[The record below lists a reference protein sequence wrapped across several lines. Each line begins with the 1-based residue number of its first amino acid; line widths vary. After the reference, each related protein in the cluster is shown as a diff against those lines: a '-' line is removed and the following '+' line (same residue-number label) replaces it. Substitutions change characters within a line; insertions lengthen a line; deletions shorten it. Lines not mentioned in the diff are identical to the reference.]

1 MPVPSKDA
9 RARFAPLVAH
19 VAREW
24 RRAVDG
30 RLQVYGLTE
39 ATWLPLLRIAR
50 SETPMRQNELAA
62 SLSLDGSSVVR
73 LLDALENSG
82 LIERCEDRADRRAKS
97 LALTARGRRTVDQV
111 ERVSQEIRDA
121 RPRRSLGRGPG
132 AFASPARNRQGP
144 APEPR
149 GSANRTRPNASGR
162 RPDEAHSPTPGSS
175 ALAPGLVH
183 LQRHARHAYLRA
195 RVARGGQGSSCDA
208 RRHGD

>member
-1 MPVPSKDA
+1 MQPMPPAAKDL

-97 LALTARGRRTVDQV
+97 LVLTSRGRRTVDQV
-111 ERVSQEIRDA
+111 ERVSQDIREAVLGEIPDEDLACALRLLETVRD
-121 RPRRSLGRGPG
+121 RLPSLGE
-132 AFASPARNRQGP
+132 ASPEVVERK
-144 APEPR
+144 
-149 GSANRTRPNASGR
+149 
-162 RPDEAHSPTPGSS
+162 
-175 ALAPGLVH
+175 
-183 LQRHARHAYLRA
+183 RA
-195 RVARGGQGSSCDA
+195 AIR
-208 RRHGD
+208 

>member
-1 MPVPSKDA
+1 MPSAPKDA
-9 RARFAPLVAH
+9 QARFAPLVAH

-82 LIERCEDRADRRAKS
+82 LIERCEDPADRRAKS
-97 LALTARGRRTVDQV
+97 LALTVRGRRTVDQV
-111 ERVSQEIRDA
+111 ERVSGEVRDA
-121 RPRRSLGRGPG
+121 VFGKVSDEDLSRMLRLLETVRDRLLSLADERPETAERKR
-132 AFASPARNRQGP
+132 AAAR
-144 APEPR
+144 
-149 GSANRTRPNASGR
+149 
-162 RPDEAHSPTPGSS
+162 
-175 ALAPGLVH
+175 
-183 LQRHARHAYLRA
+183 
-195 RVARGGQGSSCDA
+195 
-208 RRHGD
+208 

>member
-1 MPVPSKDA
+1 MPLTPKEA

-50 SETPMRQNELAA
+50 SETPMRQTELAA

-97 LALTARGRRTVDQV
+97 LALTPRGRRTVDQV
-111 ERVSQEIRDA
+111 ERVSLEIRDA
-121 RPRRSLGRGPG
+121 VLGEVSAEDLARTFRLLEIIRDRLLSLGDPLPEATERKR
-132 AFASPARNRQGP
+132 AAAR
-144 APEPR
+144 
-149 GSANRTRPNASGR
+149 
-162 RPDEAHSPTPGSS
+162 
-175 ALAPGLVH
+175 
-183 LQRHARHAYLRA
+183 
-195 RVARGGQGSSCDA
+195 
-208 RRHGD
+208 

>member
-1 MPVPSKDA
+1 MPLAPKDA
-9 RARFAPLVAH
+9 RARFAPLISH

-30 RLQVYGLTE
+30 RLQAYGLTE

-82 LIERCEDRADRRAKS
+82 LVERCEDRADRRAKS
-97 LALTARGRRTVDQV
+97 LVLTPRGRRTVDQV

-121 RPRRSLGRGPG
+121 VLGDVPGEDLGRTLRLLETVRDRLL
-132 AFASPARNRQGP
+132 S
-144 APEPR
+144 
-149 GSANRTRPNASGR
+149 
-162 RPDEAHSPTPGSS
+162 
-175 ALAPGLVH
+175 LA
-183 LQRHARHAYLRA
+183 
-195 RVARGGQGSSCDA
+195 DA
-208 RRHGD
+208 RPETTERKRAASR